1 MVAVRR
7 TAAYVARCPEVYRD
21 DERNRSGRGALFW
34 RGPPLHCR
42 SVNARV
48 ETARA
53 VVRQGLRRQDRG
65 YCVSLA
71 MLVLGMFATVTH
83 AVGPGNRKV
92 ADAEHAFLDYM
103 DAVGAVGYLESG
115 ATERFED
122 KDRETWTH
130 IRAARRKAL
139 DAALAATRSDP
150 PVPADQRAIAAMRK
164 SIATLE
170 SDDSAAATP
179 VCQDAQRR
187 DLDFAS
193 LRAALV
199 SCFVEHGNQ
208 LRFEGRTIDRGTALQ
223 LLHVVDE
230 PARRKALFDAFNPLW
245 GALNGRNETESPYR
259 RMIALAAADA
269 KENGSEVDA
278 AARAIGV
285 PPAEV
290 ERWLLQILA
299 AWRDANPP
307 DPIEPWDFRYVNG
320 AANRQLEAQIP
331 AAITV
336 AGQRA
341 LLPRSR
347 RRSRPAESDLR
358 SCTTTGKSPLAYSD
372 FLTRGRL
379 VRGEWRRPI
388 ARVLGT
394 YPTGGLFSLNELI
407 HETGHAVHV
416 SAIHTRAAYMDWPD
430 TLFAEAFADV
440 PAWSVHEP
448 AWQRRYL
455 GTAVPEAVS
464 MRALFS
470 NVMLDIAWSLFE
482 MRLLR
487 DPAADPN
494 AVWTDITHEYLRIVP
509 HPEVP
514 WWAMR
519 VQLAGNPGYM
529 VNYGLGAV
537 LTAEIR
543 ARAQETLGGFDAGN
557 SAWYGWTSERLLRF
571 GSERDTLSSDAG
583 PARPAGRARCI
594 AAPDSAVL
602 RLTLNR
608 NGGRQLEAGSARSQS
623 PSSAAPATRRAT
635 RAVLRYDGM
644 QCGRLCAQRATSI
657 HSSCG

>member
-1 MVAVRR
+1 M
-7 TAAYVARCPEVYRD
+7 
-21 DERNRSGRGALFW
+21 
-34 RGPPLHCR
+34 
-42 SVNARV
+42 
-48 ETARA
+48 
-53 VVRQGLRRQDRG
+53 
-65 YCVSLA
+65 
-71 MLVLGMFATVTH
+71 
-83 AVGPGNRKV
+83 
-92 ADAEHAFLDYM
+92 
-103 DAVGAVGYLESG
+103 
-115 ATERFED
+115 
-122 KDRETWTH
+122 
-130 IRAARRKAL
+130 
-139 DAALAATRSDP
+139 
-150 PVPADQRAIAAMRK
+150 
-164 SIATLE
+164 
-170 SDDSAAATP
+170 
-179 VCQDAQRR
+179 CQDAQRR

-199 SCFVEHGNQ
+199 SCFIEHGNQ
-208 LRFEGRTIDRGTALQ
+208 LRFEGGTIDRGTALQ
-223 LLHVVDE
+223 LLHVVNE

-245 GALNGRNETESPYR
+245 GALNGRNETVSPYR

-269 KENGSEVDA
+269 KKNGSEVDA

-331 AAITV
+331 AAT
-336 AGQRA
+336 
-341 LLPRSR
+341 LLPVNERFYR
-347 RRSRPAESDLR
+347 DLGADLGQLKVIYDLAPRPD
-358 SCTTTGKSPLAYSD
+358 KSPLAYSD

-455 GTAVPEAVS
+455 GTTVPEAAS

-487 DPAADPN
+487 EPAADPN
-494 AVWTDITHEYLRIVP
+494 AVWTDDYT
-509 HPEVP
+509 
-514 WWAMR
+514 R
-519 VQLAGNPGYM
+519 VSSHRAASR
-529 VNYGLGAV
+529 GAV
-537 LTAEIR
+537 VGD
-543 ARAQETLGGFDAGN
+543 ARA
-557 SAWYGWTSERLLRF
+557 
-571 GSERDTLSSDAG
+571 
-583 PARPAGRARCI
+583 ARG
-594 AAPDSAVL
+594 
-602 RLTLNR
+602 
-608 NGGRQLEAGSARSQS
+608 
-623 PSSAAPATRRAT
+623 
-635 RAVLRYDGM
+635 
-644 QCGRLCAQRATSI
+644 
-657 HSSCG
+657 